1 MKQLIDYMNEAILN
15 DIDDTMNDNVSD
27 ELIKDWINNN
37 WLIDRGELTVKLE
50 GSTYVVDCSGSVRHP
65 RTGKITNG
73 LFVWGNIAG
82 DFVYTVTDT
91 ETQKKT
97 KSLSELGLPRTVGG
111 EFKLFDIKN
120 VTTLEGCPTECND
133 FCIKGFTKLTS
144 LKGCPKT
151 VKRRFTVSQC
161 NSLKGLDYLPE
172 HIGGGID
179 ITWNRNLLSIDGLS
193 AVTNVVNGDLFLNG
207 NYKLKSLEG
216 CPSTVNGM
224 FSIEKCKALTS
235 LSDFP
240 EYVDSHIYC
249 KYCGTRFTQ
258 DQIRAI
264 CGQRI
269 GYKVDAH
276 KADNN

>member
-1 MKQLIDYMNEAILN
+1 MKSIYNIYESILD
-15 DIDDTMNDNVSD
+15 DIDAQMANGEKDVVN
-27 ELIKDWINNN
+27 ELLVDWINNN
-37 WLIDRGELTVKLE
+37 WLIDRGELTIKLE

-82 DFVYTVTDT
+82 DFVYNVIDT

-111 EFKLFDIKN
+111 ELNLHSFNN
-120 VTTLEGCPTECND
+120 VTNLEGLPDNVGSLH
-133 FCIKGFTKLTS
+133 ISGFKKLSS
-144 LKGCPKT
+144 LKGCPTNVENK
-151 VKRRFTVSQC
+151 FTILLC
-161 NSLKGLDYLPE
+161 PALKGLDYLPN
-172 HIGGGID
+172 HIGGGIT
-179 ITWNRNLLSIDGLS
+179 INHNKNLLSIDGLS
-193 AVTNVVNGDLFLNG
+193 AVTNVVNGNLFLNG
-207 NYKLKSLEG
+207 NYSLKSLEG
-216 CPSTVNGM
+216 CPSTVNGV

-235 LSDFP
+235 LSGFP

-249 KYCGTRFTQ
+249 KNCGTRFTQ

-269 GYKVDAH
+269 GYKIDAY
-276 KADNN
+276 KD